1 MRRHLVTLLA
11 LAVGATSA
19 TLLAAPTGS
28 TLAECEARLAD
39 PAPLT
44 AEQRDWLETCV
55 GSFTIEPTSPA
66 PTTTPPAPPSSPVPP
81 VAAFPSPASTGTPA
95 GWVPQSTRSTTLTVT
110 SPNTVIQDIRIN
122 GGNLVI
128 QANNVTVR
136 RVELVG
142 GRIENNCRAGTV
154 IEDTTIRRDSS
165 TSSADQ
171 PSIGPGNY
179 TARRVEI
186 NGTAEGFRVGCGGP
200 VTIEDSYALVRYPD
214 TCNDWHGD
222 TLQGYDGGP
231 LVVRNATLE
240 FQERSGCGG
249 TAPFFYP
256 RGANQGN
263 RGPVTVNR
271 LLVDG
276 GGFSFRLGHA
286 GSVTGLRI
294 VNGSWGYGPIDVRC
308 SVLTQWEAQIVTV
321 NSSYQVTPVRAQACN
336 TEAGM

>member
-1 MRRHLVTLLA
+1 MRRNLVALLA

-44 AEQRDWLETCV
+44 QEARDWLETCRAA
-55 GSFTIEPTSPA
+55 FTEEISSPA
-66 PTTTPPAPPSSPVPP
+66 PTTAPPTSHPTPRPPA
-81 VAAFPSPASTGTPA
+81 AAFPSPASTGVPA
-95 GWVPQSTRSTTLTVT
+95 GWVPQSTRTTTLTVT
-110 SPNTVIQDIRIN
+110 SPNTVVQDIRIN
-122 GGNLVI
+122 GGDLNI
-128 QANNVTVR
+128 RASNVTVR

-142 GRIENNCRAGTV
+142 GRIDNDCRAGTV
-154 IEDTTIRRDSS
+154 IEDATIRRDSS
-165 TSSADQ
+165 TSSADE

-200 VTIEDSYALVRYPD
+200 VTIQDSYGFVRYPD
-214 TCNDWHGD
+214 NCNNWHGD

-240 FQERSGCGG
+240 FEQRTGCGG

-256 RGANQGN
+256 RGSNQGN
-263 RGPVTVNR
+263 RGPVTVDR
-271 LLVDG
+271 LLIRG
-276 GGFSFRLGHA
+276 GGFPFRLGHA
-286 GSVTGLRI
+286 GTVRGLRI